1 MFETTKDVWSV
12 QDLQRNLG
20 IGRNTAYALVNTG
33 MVHSVKVG
41 AKFLVPK
48 KSVIDFLLQ
57 SKYNSACN
65 GGFSQSGKEIM
76 AL

>member
-20 IGRNTAYALVNTG
+20 IGRNTAYELVNTG
-33 MVHSVKVG
+33 MVHSVKVD

-57 SKYNSACN
+57 NS
-65 GGFSQSGKEIM
+65 ST
-76 AL
+76 LW